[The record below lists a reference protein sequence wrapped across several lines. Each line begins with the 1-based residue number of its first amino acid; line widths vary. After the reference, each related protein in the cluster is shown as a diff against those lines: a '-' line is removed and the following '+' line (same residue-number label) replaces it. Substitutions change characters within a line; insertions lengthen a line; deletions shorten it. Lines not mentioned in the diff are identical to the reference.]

1 MEIILTDI
9 EERILGSLMEKALS
23 TPEYYPLSLNA
34 LTNACN
40 QKSSREPVTSYTES
54 EIERAA
60 AELIKKGLAHLSQ
73 AGRAPKYEEL
83 FTRSRQFVS
92 AESAIMCVI
101 LLRGAQT
108 LGEIRTRTARMHD
121 FASLE
126 EVQATIA
133 DLEELGLVRRL
144 ERQAG
149 RKEAR
154 YSHQF
159 KGSSAPPAE
168 ETAEADS
175 IAALTVDDSRL
186 DQLEQRVSALEDMV
200 TGLRDAFHDFKKQL
214 E

>member
-200 TGLRDAFHDFKKQL
+200 TGLRDAFHDFKNQL
-214 E
+214 K